1 MQPKKFNF
9 LILHIIKLYYIIVVL
24 YNYNFLNV
32 FFSVVT
38 RMPKITKKRFN
49 KHFFSANNI
58 SISLNTLKVLR
69 SIERLNQIERFK

>member
-1 MQPKKFNF
+1 M
-9 LILHIIKLYYIIVVL
+9 
-24 YNYNFLNV
+24 

-38 RMPKITKKRFN
+38 RMPKITKKRLN

>member
-1 MQPKKFNF
+1 M
-9 LILHIIKLYYIIVVL
+9 
-24 YNYNFLNV
+24 